1 MDHYLVT
8 YINQRMAER
17 GFKEFHHEPVSLLT
31 NTEQIEYRING
42 YNQFFYL
49 VSKELVNGTIIRSDT
64 NIYDADQ
71 YYTKQILSQVQEFT
85 GLIII
90 TNPKRTIQLLEFI
103 RVIPK

>member
-1 MDHYLVT
+1 MDNYLVT

-17 GFKEFHHEPVSLLT
+17 GFKAFHHEPVSLLT
-31 NTEQIEYRING
+31 NNEQTEYRIKG

-49 VSKELVNGTIIRSDT
+49 VSKELANGTIIRSDT
-64 NIYDADQ
+64 NVYDVDQ
-71 YYTKQILSQVQEFT
+71 YYTKQNLSQIQEFT

-90 TNPKRTIQLLEFI
+90 TNPKRTVQLLEFI

>member
-1 MDHYLVT
+1 MDNYLVT

-17 GFKEFHHEPVSLLT
+17 GFKAFHHEPVSLLT
-31 NTEQIEYRING
+31 NNDQTEYRIKG

-49 VSKELVNGTIIRSDT
+49 VSKELANGTVIRSDT
-64 NIYDADQ
+64 SVYDVDQ
-71 YYTKQILSQVQEFT
+71 YYAKQNLSQIQEFT

-90 TNPKRTIQLLEFI
+90 TNPNRTVQLLEFI

>member
-1 MDHYLVT
+1 
-8 YINQRMAER
+8 MAER

-31 NTEQIEYRING
+31 NNEQTEYRIKG

-49 VSKELVNGTIIRSDT
+49 ISKELVNGTIIHSDT
-64 NIYDADQ
+64 NILDVDQ
-71 YYTKQILSQVQEFT
+71 NYAKQNLSQIQEFT

-90 TNPKRTIQLLEFI
+90 TNPKRTVQLLEFI